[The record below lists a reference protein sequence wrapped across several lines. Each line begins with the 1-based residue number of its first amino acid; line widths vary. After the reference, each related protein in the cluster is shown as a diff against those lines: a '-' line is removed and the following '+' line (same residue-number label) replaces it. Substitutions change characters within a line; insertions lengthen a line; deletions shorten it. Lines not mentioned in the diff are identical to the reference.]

1 MILENVAETL
11 EENSVFFLQK
21 ENLRLRARIVQLQM
35 LGERMIQDL
44 KDAKRFIQVEE
55 CILKGKK
62 RDEKQTENIQDILL
76 TLQVVED
83 SGLMENFE

>member
-1 MILENVAETL
+1 MITTELEAL

-55 CILKGKK
+55 YILKGKK
-62 RDEKQTENIQDILL
+62 REEKQAENIEDIML
-76 TLQVVED
+76 TLQVVEE
-83 SGLMENFE
+83 SGLMENFK